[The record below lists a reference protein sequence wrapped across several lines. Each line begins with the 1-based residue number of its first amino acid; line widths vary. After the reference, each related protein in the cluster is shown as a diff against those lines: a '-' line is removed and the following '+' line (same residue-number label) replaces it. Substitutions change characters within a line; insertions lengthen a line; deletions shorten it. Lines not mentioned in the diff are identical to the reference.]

1 MTTNDLRRGAG
12 VTRGK
17 PVPLEV
23 DGQPL
28 LAYEGETIA
37 IALLAAG
44 RRVLHTTRRHSPR
57 GVYCNMGACNSCL
70 VTVDG
75 VPNVRACVTLV
86 AENLKIETQQG
97 AGAHPLS
104 LPNGGRPV
112 TGGGVGHPQEESE
125 R

>member
-1 MTTNDLRRGAG
+1 MSTNDLRLGAG

-17 PVPLEV
+17 PVPIEV

-44 RRVLHTTRRHSPR
+44 RRVLHTTRSHAPR
-57 GVYCNMGACNSCL
+57 GVYCNMGVCHSCL

-86 AENLKIETQQG
+86 AAHLKIETQHG
-97 AGAHPLS
+97 AGTDAVS
-104 LPNGGRPV
+104 LPSREQAAGGE
-112 TGGGVGHPQEESE
+112 GHPQEEIA

>member
-1 MTTNDLRRGAG
+1 MTTQDLRLGAG

-17 PVPLEV
+17 PVPIEV
-23 DGQPL
+23 DGQPF

-44 RRVLHTTRRHSPR
+44 RRVLHTTRSHSPR
-57 GVYCNMGACNSCL
+57 GVYCHMGVCHSCL

-86 AENLKIETQQG
+86 AAHFKIETQHG
-97 AGAHPLS
+97 AGTHPLS
-104 LPNGGRPV
+104 LPS
-112 TGGGVGHPQEESE
+112 GGGAADMGEGHPQEESE

>member
-1 MTTNDLRRGAG
+1 MTTNDLRMGAG
-12 VTRGK
+12 VARGK
-17 PVPLEV
+17 PVHLEV

-28 LAYEGETIA
+28 VAYEGETIA

-44 RRVLHTTRRHSPR
+44 RRVLHTTRGHAPR
-57 GVYCNMGACNSCL
+57 GVYCNMGVCQSCL

-86 AENLKIETQQG
+86 AAHLKIETQQG
-97 AGAHPLS
+97 AGVSPLS
-104 LPNGGRPV
+104 LPDAG
-112 TGGGVGHPQEESE
+112 EEAA